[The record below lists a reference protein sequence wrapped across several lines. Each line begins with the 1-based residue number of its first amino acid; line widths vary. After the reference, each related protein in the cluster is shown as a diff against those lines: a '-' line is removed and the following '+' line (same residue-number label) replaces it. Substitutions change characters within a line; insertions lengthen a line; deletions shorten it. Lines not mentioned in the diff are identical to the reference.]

1 MSEVK
6 VNKLSPR
13 SGTTVTLGDSGDTI
27 TIPSGVTF
35 DASSG
40 GLAGTLTTAAQ
51 PNITSVGTLTSFSS
65 TGIDDNADAISV
77 TIDSSERVL
86 IKTTDIGYSGFG
98 DTLTIGSASG
108 NNGMT
113 LRSGTSNYG
122 TFYFSDDTGTSAGTY
137 AGKIQYNH
145 SNNSMVFATNSS
157 DRITISSA
165 GNVGI
170 GTTNP
175 TAFGGY
181 TTVVA
186 NNSSGS
192 MFELMVGGTRT
203 ANIQTSASIA
213 NIQTRTN
220 IPIAFDINSSEAM
233 RLTSTGLGIFT
244 SSPSERLH
252 VNGHIKGNSLNMPNN
267 TTSPPSGVTIHK
279 PADNTMAFRINSTE
293 EMRLTSTGLG
303 INVTSPNTLLT
314 VGDTNSG
321 GQGVTNKTALFSSD
335 VSTEYNAANN
345 GSFGGIT
352 LANSDNTS
360 TRTSVGINLVH
371 GTSGVAAVQ
380 STSTTSQR
388 ADLRFITRGAGDVVG
403 ERMIIDNDGLVGI
416 GTSSPSA
423 LLDLAGQFSD
433 SVNTNLSIEMGNR
446 WGFRVSTSAQDE
458 DLHLDANLG
467 GTPFTCMT
475 WDKVNGNVKIGEGS
489 GATFTVRTS
498 PGAGV
503 WGISAGTDAN
513 SFSRILISSSG
524 TGSQT
529 KMAFFNTN
537 GEIGSIVTSGSSTA
551 FNTSS
556 DYRLKENVSYDFDAT
571 TRLKQLKPA
580 RFNFIAD
587 ANTTVDGFI
596 AHEVQSVV
604 PEAISGEKDAVDED
618 GNPKYQG
625 IDQAKLV
632 PLLVKTI
639 QELEARIT
647 TLENA

>member
-13 SGTTVTLGDSGDTI
+13 SGTTVTLGDSGDTF
-27 TIPSGVTF
+27 TIPSGVTLSN
-35 DASSG
+35 AGTITTG
-40 GLAGTLTTAAQ
+40 GLTTTGNISFGDNDKAIFGTGSDLDIFHNGTNSIIENKTGDLILRTPDAESIFLRDAGGNNLAQFNDNSGVNLYHNASVKIATT
-51 PNITSVGTLTSFSS
+51 S
-65 TGIDDNADAISV
+65 TGALV
-77 TIDSSERVL
+77 TGRLS
-86 IKTTDIGYSGFG
+86 
-98 DTLTIGSASG
+98 
-108 NNGMT
+108 
-113 LRSGTSNYG
+113 
-122 TFYFSDDTGTSAGTY
+122 TSAGNASEPNFNFSADGNTGIFR
-137 AGKIQYNH
+137 ASEDVIAF
-145 SNNSMVFATNSS
+145 SNN
-157 DRITISSA
+157 
-165 GNVGI
+165 
-170 GTTNP
+170 
-175 TAFGGY
+175 
-181 TTVVA
+181 
-186 NNSSGS
+186 GS
-192 MFELMVGGTRT
+192 ET
-203 ANIQTSASIA
+203 
-213 NIQTRTN
+213 
-220 IPIAFDINSSEAM
+220 M
-233 RLTSTGLGIFT
+233 RLNSTGLGIFT

-252 VNGHIKGNSLNMPNN
+252 VNGHIKGNSLNIPNS
-267 TTSPPSGVTIHK
+267 TTSPPSGDTIHK
-279 PADNTMAFRINSTE
+279 PTSNTIAFRTNSTE
-293 EMRLTSTGLG
+293 RMRLTDTGLG
-303 INVTSPNTLLT
+303 INVTSPNTFLT

-345 GSFGGIT
+345 GSYGGIT

-403 ERMIIDNDGLVGI
+403 QRMTIDNDGLVGI
-416 GTSSPSA
+416 GTTSPSA

-433 SVNTNLSIEMGNR
+433 SVNTNLSLEMGNR
-446 WGFRVSTSAQDE
+446 WGFRVSTSANDE
-458 DLHLDANLG
+458 DLHLDANLS

-475 WDKVNGNVKIGEGS
+475 WDKVNGNVKIGAVS
-489 GATFTVRTS
+489 GATFTVRVTPS
-498 PGAGV
+498 AGA
-503 WGISAGTDAN
+503 WGIDAGTDG
-513 SFSRILISSSG
+513 SSYSRIRISSSG
-524 TGSQT
+524 TGTQT

-537 GEIGSIVTSGSSTA
+537 GEVGSITTAGTSTA

-587 ANTTVDGFI
+587 ADTTVDGFI
-596 AHEVQSVV
+596 AHEVSSVV
-604 PEAISGEKDAVDED
+604 PEAITGTKDAVDED

-625 IDQAKLV
+625 IDQSKLV